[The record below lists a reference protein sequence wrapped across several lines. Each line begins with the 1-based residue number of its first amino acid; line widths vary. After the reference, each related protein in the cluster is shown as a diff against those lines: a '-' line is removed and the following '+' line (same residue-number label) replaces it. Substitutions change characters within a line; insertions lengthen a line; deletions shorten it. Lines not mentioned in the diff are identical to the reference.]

1 MHKINFDLSLEDIS
15 KIEGHASLEVK
26 VVDGKVEIVQFAISE
41 YKRFYTQALRGKNI
55 SAIPQLLARIC
66 GTCSNAHLLC
76 NIQAMEAGLE
86 IESTEQT
93 KLLKRLT
100 MHGLMIRDHALHL
113 YLFVMPD
120 VYQKESLLDFDENDP
135 EQHELLHDA
144 FDIKSAG
151 NHLSVLVGGR
161 SVHAPLQTI
170 GGFIK
175 TPDNARIPEMIA
187 ELKKI
192 RPRVLYLIELFAK
205 RPMSLVQKSQYA
217 AIVGD
222 PFTYL
227 DGVLKDSK
235 GKIVPK
241 EEYRDHLEHVVIPY
255 SHASGYKYE
264 GENYRVGALA
274 RLNLSKDTLHPN
286 TRRDAKKA
294 LKLFPSHD
302 VFDMNLAQA
311 IEILHSIDESIDIL
325 ENTKFMTETPQK
337 WEPKDMVGVGV
348 IEAPRG
354 TLYHK
359 MTLSKD
365 GKVKE
370 GEVIVPTGQNQIM
383 IEKDIQKYL
392 QEHLDRPKEELA
404 RRVEEIVRAY
414 DPCMS
419 CASHFLEVKWQTQ

>member
-1 MHKINFDLSLEDIS
+1 MHKVSFDLSLEDIS
-15 KIEGHASLEVK
+15 KIEGHASLELSVR
-26 VVDGKVEIVQFAISE
+26 DGIVTETKFAISE
-41 YKRFYTQALRGKNI
+41 YKRFYTQALRGKTIN
-55 SAIPQLLARIC
+55 SIPQLLARIC

-76 NIQAMEAGLE
+76 NIEAMEDALG
-86 IESTEQT
+86 IKPSEQT

-113 YLFVMPD
+113 YLFVLPD
-120 VYQKESLLDFDENDP
+120 VYKKDSLLDFDENDP
-135 EQHELLHDA
+135 EQHEWLHDA
-144 FDIKSAG
+144 FDVKAVG
-151 NHLSVLVGGR
+151 NHISQAVAGR
-161 SVHAPLQTI
+161 SVHAPFPTI

-175 TPDNARIPEMIA
+175 IIEKAAHQPLID

-192 RPRVLYLIELFAK
+192 RPRVLKLIALFEK
-205 RPMSLVQKSQYA
+205 RPSSFVQESLYA

-227 DGVLKDSK
+227 DGELIDSK
-235 GKIVPK
+235 GNHVSEK
-241 EEYRDHLEHVVIPY
+241 EYRNHLEHVVIPY
-255 SHASGYKYE
+255 SEASGYTFE
-264 GENYRVGALA
+264 GGYYRVGALA

-286 TRRDAKKA
+286 TRKDAASA

-302 VFDMNLAQA
+302 VFDNNLAQA

-325 ENTKFMTETPQK
+325 SNNSFVPEEPPK
-337 WEPKDMVGVGV
+337 WEARDAVGVGT

-359 MTLSKD
+359 MTITKE
-365 GKVKE
+365 GTVKE

-383 IEKDIQKYL
+383 IERDIKEYVQANLEK
-392 QEHLDRPKEELA
+392 PKADLERGIEE
-404 RRVEEIVRAY
+404 VIRAY

-419 CASHFLEVKWQTQ
+419 CASHFLEVKWR